1 MRHPIEDHILLQRRD
16 TMEKKLIAEMT
27 WQEVQKLTQKTDA
40 VIIPAGSTEN
50 NGPHLPLSLDFIVGY
65 EMALRISEKTSI
77 PVAPPIPW
85 GNSSLFS
92 KYPGTIVIR
101 SEVLM
106 ELMKDICKSLGRHGF
121 RRFLILTP
129 HLPNVWSFN
138 IAGEAMRKEGY
149 LVITIDWWRLQ
160 NKLCAD
166 LTEGKSFPTGHAS
179 ELATSILMALRPDLV
194 HWDRMKPEAPSN
206 PFYLKYSSQYPML
219 FMYNDM
225 KQLSDSGSVGDPTKA
240 SKEKGEEIIRRC
252 LKYLV
257 EFCQDFQ
264 KAELPPKD

>member
-1 MRHPIEDHILLQRRD
+1 MVKLLAEERKMKRH
-16 TMEKKLIAEMT
+16 LIAEMT
-27 WQEVQKLTQKTDA
+27 WQEVQQLTQETET

-65 EMALRISEKTSI
+65 EMALKLSEATSI

-85 GNSSLFS
+85 GNSSLFA

-101 SEVLM
+101 SEVLT
-106 ELMKDICKSLGRHGF
+106 ELIKDICRSLGRHGF

-129 HLPNVWSFN
+129 HMPNAWAFN
-138 IAGEAMRKEGY
+138 IAGEALLKEGY
-149 LVITIDWWRLQ
+149 LSVTLDYWRIQ
-160 NKLCAD
+160 NKICAD
-166 LTEGKSFPTGHAS
+166 LTEGKSMPTGHAS
-179 ELATSILMALRPDLV
+179 ELATSILWALRPDLV
-194 HWDRMKPEAPSN
+194 RLDRMKPEVPTD
-206 PFYLKYSSQYPML
+206 PFFLKYSSQYPLL

-225 KQLSDSGSVGDPTKA
+225 KQLSESGLLGDPTKA

-264 KAELPPKD
+264 KAELPLKD

>member
-1 MRHPIEDHILLQRRD
+1 MSKLL
-16 TMEKKLIAEMT
+16 IGEMT
-27 WQEVQKLTQKTDA
+27 WQEVELLTKKTDA

-50 NGPHLPLSLDFIVGY
+50 NGPHLPLALDLIVGY
-65 EMALRISEKTSI
+65 EMALKLSETTSI

-85 GNSSLFS
+85 GNSSLFA

-129 HLPNVWSFN
+129 HMPNSWAFN
-138 IAGEAMRKEGY
+138 IAGEAMRKEGCLAVTVDY
-149 LVITIDWWRLQ
+149 WRLQ

-166 LTEGKSFPTGHAS
+166 LTEGKSMPGGHGS
-179 ELATSILMALRPDLV
+179 ELATSILWALRPDLV
-194 HWDRMKPEAPSN
+194 RLDRMKPEVPSN
-206 PFYLKYSSQYPML
+206 PFYLKYSSQYPIL
-219 FMYNDM
+219 SMYNDM
-225 KQLSDSGSVGDPTKA
+225 KQLSKSGIFGDASKA

-257 EFCQDFQ
+257 EFCIDFQ